1 MIKMIGF
8 ARAAIVSEVG
18 ETSVDGLDVVLA
30 GWSHVAGSRVIGD
43 WDWNA
48 DMAVTNVQG
57 EVQAP
62 WWKADVSIDGDS
74 TDSHVKWQGMDAL
87 RVDLHTG

>member
-1 MIKMIGF
+1 MIKVIGC
-8 ARAAIVSEVG
+8 AGTAIMREMG
-18 ETSVDGLDVVLA
+18 EASVDWLNLVLA
-30 GWSHVAGSRVIGD
+30 GWSHVAGSRVVGD
-43 WDWNA
+43 RDWNA